1 MATKLNKQLKR
12 EIDVD
17 GKPYMVTLS
26 PEGVKLTEKGKRLGR
41 EHSWKDLLGGEGES
55 RQLLTTAMRD
65 IERALDRADR
75 DMDEA
80 DQALDDASAA
90 VAAHTPRLESL
101 AVRFEAGHPA
111 IAEALRELIDAL
123 VKAGI

>member
-1 MATKLNKQLKR
+1 MAEESLRELLARLHEQL
-12 EIDVD
+12 
-17 GKPYMVTLS
+17 GPS
-26 PEGVKLTEKGKRLGR
+26 GR
-41 EHSWKDLLGGEGES
+41 ALDSDS
-55 RQLLTTAMRD
+55 RQLLATAMRD

-75 DMDEA
+75 AMDKA
-80 DQALDDASAA
+80 DHVLDDASAA
-90 VAAHTPRLESL
+90 AAAAHTPRLESL

>member
-1 MATKLNKQLKR
+1 
-12 EIDVD
+12 
-17 GKPYMVTLS
+17 
-26 PEGVKLTEKGKRLGR
+26 
-41 EHSWKDLLGGEGES
+41 
-55 RQLLTTAMRD
+55 
-65 IERALDRADR
+65 
-75 DMDEA
+75 MDKA